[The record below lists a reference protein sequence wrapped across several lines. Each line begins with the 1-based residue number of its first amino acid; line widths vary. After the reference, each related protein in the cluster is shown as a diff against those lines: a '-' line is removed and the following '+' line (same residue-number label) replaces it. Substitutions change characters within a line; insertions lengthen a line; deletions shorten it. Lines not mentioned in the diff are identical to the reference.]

1 MEEGV
6 QGGNVV
12 GEVRYPLSA
21 GKSTHFAYNRA
32 MVSSRNKGASFERS
46 VVRSLNDFFSDNG
59 IEVQCKR
66 NLEQYAAK
74 NLCDIEIPGW
84 ALECKAYKS
93 GWWYAEP
100 WWEQVKEACGDR
112 IPALIWKFNN
122 KPVRVTLPI
131 HAINHGF
138 PKDNDKVVVV
148 TFDQWL
154 DILLNNKY
162 FESEAA

>member
-1 MEEGV
+1 M
-6 QGGNVV
+6 
-12 GEVRYPLSA
+12 A
-21 GKSTHFAYNRA
+21 D
-32 MVSSRNKGASFERS
+32 SRQKGAAFERDIVKRINTFAS
-46 VVRSLNDFFSDNG
+46 DHDLGFS
-59 IEVQCKR
+59 CKR
-66 NLEQYAAK
+66 NLDQYQAN

-154 DILLNNKY
+154 DILINNKY
-162 FESEAA
+162 FDRKVA